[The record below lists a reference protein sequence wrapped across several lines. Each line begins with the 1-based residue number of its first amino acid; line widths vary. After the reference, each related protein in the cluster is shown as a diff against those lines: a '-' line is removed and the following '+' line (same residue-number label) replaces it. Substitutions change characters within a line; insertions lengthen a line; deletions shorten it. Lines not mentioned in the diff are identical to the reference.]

1 MNSTQELARLTK
13 CRYLK
18 TTNTIKSSNFSMN
31 LTTLDAYSYDWW
43 MFCTKLNGKIII
55 NQTMYSSS
63 TLKHQ
68 SKVMQVLDYKYD
80 LKLNYTR
87 KSLVNLDLAFSDEVD
102 GSKRAIEI
110 LISDIKKPRSHKA
123 KNKER
128 KESIG
133 NLISHIGHVRSFKV
147 V

>member
-1 MNSTQELARLTK
+1 MKSTQELARLTK

-80 LKLNYTR
+80 LKLNYTM
-87 KSLVNLDLAFSDEVD
+87 KSLVNLYLAFSDEVD

>member
-1 MNSTQELARLTK
+1 MKSTQELARLTK